1 MDDERMIYRCGIL
14 AERLR
19 SLAHSVALE
28 AANRDSRPFAIVADE
43 TLKLALEVEAAV
55 EAARFPGSD
64 SAGTRDFPMAVSG
77 PARSL
82 SLLAINSAIESI
94 NSKGGAAVAICV
106 DGIREAALE
115 LESLCAGEVRR
126 SGEPDLPSAASPSLA
141 STARDYMLA
150 FSAGGRRFLE
160 NFGYLRE
167 VMRFDYALPGL
178 SGATLRIRD
187 HAWPFIDLAAAVAP
201 AVAPGGDRDVIVVRA
216 RWEGGDGREY
226 AVAVDRLEAKAILRP
241 RVGRLAAPRVEAQ
254 LAGLVR
260 ECWDA
265 SDGSQFLFLDWPRLV
280 SCQVGKLAEI
290 V

>member
-1 MDDERMIYRCGIL
+1 MDDERMIWRCGIL

-19 SLAHSVALE
+19 NLGQAVALE

-55 EAARFPGSD
+55 EAALFPG
-64 SAGTRDFPMAVSG
+64 PG
-77 PARSL
+77 PAGSRDYLVATAEPARCL

-115 LESLCAGEVRR
+115 LESLCAGEAHRGPG
-126 SGEPDLPSAASPSLA
+126 GELPAVASPSLA

-167 VMRFDYALPGL
+167 VMRYSYAASCLEGT
-178 SGATLRIRD
+178 TLRIRG
-187 HAWPFIDLAAAVAP
+187 HAWPFIDLAAALGPALGP
-201 AVAPGGDRDVIVVRA
+201 AVVPGEDRDVLVVRA
-216 RWEGGDGREY
+216 SWEGSDGREY
-226 AVAVDRLEAKAILRP
+226 AVAVDRLGAGAILRP
-241 RVGRLAAPRVEAQ
+241 RVGRHVEPRAGAPF
-254 LAGLVR
+254 AGLVR
-260 ECWDA
+260 ECWAA
-265 SDGSQFLFLDWPRLV
+265 SDGSQFLFLDWTRLHP
-280 SCQVGKLAEI
+280 
-290 V
+290 

>member
-1 MDDERMIYRCGIL
+1 MDDERVIYRCGIL

-19 SLAHSVALE
+19 SLGQSVALE

-55 EAARFPGSD
+55 EAARFPGLDAS
-64 SAGTRDFPMAVSG
+64 GGRDFLMAIAD

-94 NSKGGAAVAICV
+94 NSRGGAAVAICV
-106 DGIREAALE
+106 DGIRESALE
-115 LESLCAGEVRR
+115 LESLCGSTVHRGAVAE
-126 SGEPDLPSAASPSLA
+126 LPAVASPSLA
-141 STARDYMLA
+141 SSARDYMLA

-167 VMRFDYALPGL
+167 VMRYSYARSFLEGT
-178 SGATLRIRD
+178 TLRVRD
-187 HAWPFIDLAAAVAP
+187 HAWPFIDLAAALGLA
-201 AVAPGGDRDVIVVRA
+201 AAPGEDRDVIVVRA

-226 AVAVDRLEAKAILRP
+226 AVAVDRLDSAPIFRP
-241 RVGRLAAPRVEAQ
+241 RVGRPSLARAEAP

-280 SCQVGKLAEI
+280 SC
-290 V
+290 

>member
-1 MDDERMIYRCGIL
+1 MAYERMIYRCGIL

-19 SLAHSVALE
+19 SLGQSVALE
-28 AANRDSRPFAIVADE
+28 AANRESRPFAIVADE
-43 TLKLALEVEAAV
+43 TLKLGLEVEAAV
-55 EAARFPGSD
+55 EAARFPGPGP
-64 SAGTRDFPMAVSG
+64 AETRAFARAIAD

-82 SLLAINSAIESI
+82 SLLAINSAIESL

-115 LESLCAGEVRR
+115 LESLCAGEAYRR
-126 SGEPDLPSAASPSLA
+126 EGPDLPNVASPSLA
-141 STARDYMLA
+141 STARDYLLA

-167 VMRFDYALPGL
+167 VMRYSYALPL
-178 SGATLRIRD
+178 LEGATLRLRD
-187 HAWPFIDLAAAVAP
+187 HAWPFVDLAVALGQAA
-201 AVAPGGDRDVIVVRA
+201 APGVDRDVIVVRA

-226 AVAVDRLEAKAILRP
+226 AVAVDRLGAKAILRP
-241 RVGRLAAPRVEAQ
+241 RVGRPVEARVEAP

-265 SDGSQFLFLDWPRLV
+265 SDGSQFLFLDWPRL
-280 SCQVGKLAEI
+280 LA
-290 V
+290 

>member
-1 MDDERMIYRCGIL
+1 MDDERMVYRCGIL

-19 SLAHSVALE
+19 SLGQSVALE
-28 AANRDSRPFAIVADE
+28 AANRDSRPFAVVADE

-55 EAARFPGSD
+55 EAARFPDPGPRP
-64 SAGTRDFPMAVSG
+64 AGDGDFFAAIAG
-77 PARSL
+77 LAGSL

-94 NSKGGAAVAICV
+94 NSKGGAAIAICV

-115 LESLCAGEVRR
+115 LESLCAGGALRGV
-126 SGEPDLPSAASPSLA
+126 GPDLPALASPSLA

-167 VMRFDYALPGL
+167 VMRYSYARPCLD
-178 SGATLRIRD
+178 GATLRVRD
-187 HAWPFIDLAAAVAP
+187 HAWPFVDLAAALGQAP
-201 AVAPGGDRDVIVVRA
+201 APGGDRDVVVVRA

-226 AVAVDRLEAKAILRP
+226 AVAVDRLGARAILRP
-241 RVGRLAAPRVEAQ
+241 RVGRLAEPRVEAP
-254 LAGLVR
+254 LAGLIR

-265 SDGSQFLFLDWPRLV
+265 SDGSQFLFLDWPRL
-280 SCQVGKLAEI
+280 LA
-290 V
+290 